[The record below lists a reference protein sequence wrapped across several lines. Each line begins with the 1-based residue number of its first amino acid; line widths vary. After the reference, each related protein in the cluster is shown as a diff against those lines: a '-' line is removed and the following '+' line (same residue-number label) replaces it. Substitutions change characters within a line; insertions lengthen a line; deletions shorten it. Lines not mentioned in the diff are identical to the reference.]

1 MVWSTRKNCN
11 RGPADRS
18 GTLPSAQLIGL
29 TFIRSHVTAVVV
41 LVRAGTR
48 IAALVGLQQMTL
60 AVPAAA
66 RITGVNRRAV

>member
-48 IAALVGLQQMTL
+48 IAALVCL
-60 AVPAAA
+60 
-66 RITGVNRRAV
+66 